1 MAGAGDSFSHLVPTS
16 SSSGGD
22 PLPNPLEGHPRYE
35 KVGDLGKGSQGFVL
49 LCSDK
54 YTGER
59 VAIKFLNRGLASSE
73 KIRRE
78 LLNQRPFWHAH
89 VIQFYEVFLTDRFVC
104 IVMEYAPGG
113 SLSTY
118 LAANV
123 FTEDVAR
130 FFFQQLIFAVRYC
143 HHMNVAN
150 RDVKLENTLLDADKK
165 LLKLCDFGLSKD
177 SRSSLCKTRVGTP
190 NYLAPEI
197 VNMKKGGTYDGKAV
211 DIWSCGVVLYV
222 MLFRSFPFERECDR
236 TLDMK
241 AAMLALM
248 ERIVKSDYS
257 VPSEST
263 VSASCLDLLGKI
275 LTPDP
280 AQRITVEGI
289 INHPWYQT
297 DLPPGADNTNYPVR
311 PEEGLQSVQ
320 SIVEILMEANH
331 MDDAMAC

>member
-1 MAGAGDSFSHLVPTS
+1 
-16 SSSGGD
+16 
-22 PLPNPLEGHPRYE
+22 
-35 KVGDLGKGSQGFVL
+35 
-49 LCSDK
+49 
-54 YTGER
+54 
-59 VAIKFLNRGLASSE
+59 
-73 KIRRE
+73 
-78 LLNQRPFWHAH
+78 
-89 VIQFYEVFLTDRFVC
+89 
-104 IVMEYAPGG
+104 MEYAPGG

-311 PEEGLQSVQ
+311 PEEGLQVRMPSVPSGGSLPDPQIAVATRAPASRLVILPRHPSLDSNMMSPVHLARQETCQ
-320 SIVEILMEANH
+320 SEAEKPLTTSQNVH
-331 MDDAMAC
+331 QEVCLLRVCNAVAVSHQTAGSFMAE